1 MILID
6 SNINNNN
13 NHMESQ
19 HNIVT
24 IAAFS
29 RQPEYLKRY
38 LLYVPTPAV
47 GSTLRPD
54 PLHRAAPRTEAL
66 RARGMY
72 LHKGGSGPF
81 S

>member
-29 RQPEYLKRY
+29 RQPEYLKGTSY
-38 LLYVPTPAV
+38 MY
-47 GSTLRPD
+47 SSSWQHLRPD

-66 RARGMY
+66 RARGVY

>member
-1 MILID
+1 
-6 SNINNNN
+6 
-13 NHMESQ
+13 MESQ

-29 RQPEYLKRY
+29 RQPEYLKGTSFY
-38 LLYVPTPAV
+38 MY
-47 GSTLRPD
+47 SSSWQHLRPD